1 MTETSGGVGGISRA
15 TEIEVFYILED
26 EQSDRSSTLYIMNFK
41 GIYILILEIF
51 SCLVDA
57 YTYDMCFFISL
68 ADSSYTF
75 VRCGAIVTK
84 QAESFY
90 VFPL

>member
-1 MTETSGGVGGISRA
+1 
-15 TEIEVFYILED
+15 
-26 EQSDRSSTLYIMNFK
+26 MNSK

-57 YTYDMCFFISL
+57 YTYDMCFFISP

-75 VRCGAIVTK
+75 VRCGAIETK

-90 VFPL
+90 VLPL